1 MLCMCLCVCWS
12 IHNIGSLHGVYGV
25 TAQGTKIAPV
35 SSATKGTYALIR
47 TVLSLPI
54 CCLCLSPHPSLCCLC
69 PASALP
75 VCPLCLPCLCLC
87 PHLFAVSIL
96 FSLPRCH
103 FHVRF
108 VMHLAGTTQ
117 ACAPLSMWMG
127 PSTILLP
134 WTTTGRS
141 RLVSNPFL

>member
-12 IHNIGSLHGVYGV
+12 IHNIGSLHGVYAV

-47 TVLSLPI
+47 TVLLLLSVSAHLLP
-54 CCLCLSPHPSLCCLC
+54 LPLPTSPCCLC
-69 PASALP
+69 PASL
-75 VCPLCLPCLCLC
+75 CCLCLP
-87 PHLFAVSIL
+87 
-96 FSLPRCH
+96 SLPVLSLPLLTSLCH
-103 FHVRF
+103 VHF

-141 RLVSNPFL
+141 RLVSQSNFH